1 MLWSSGNLT
10 IELVQE
16 ARDAKKAIKLPVMIN
31 PVTGKHSARHS
42 AFSEVSWGKP
52 TRSFIKSTKNIDDA
66 GMEKI
71 INEAKETAGV
81 NRNKDEA
88 GDDVDPEDDRANLQ
102 DKSDGTLS
110 DDDRLRRRDKVSY

>member
-10 IELVQE
+10 IEIVQE

-31 PVTGKHSARHS
+31 PVTGRHSARYS
-42 AFSEVSWGKP
+42 AFSKVSWGKP
-52 TRSFIKSTKNIDDA
+52 TCSFIKLTKNVDDV

-71 INEAKETAGV
+71 KNKAKEAVGV
-81 NRNKDEA
+81 KCNKDEV

-102 DKSDGTLS
+102 DGSDGTLS
-110 DDDRLRRRDKVSY
+110 NDDQALLEV